1 MRTTYFGEV
10 VAKQDGQYSVYVIK
24 NLDEPNNS
32 LLRYIT
38 VTRLPNWNCK
48 ELEIGDVGYVECDYV
63 NAGDTYYQTST
74 NSNQTYNYTVCYL
87 INFIEKQNNITT
99 KEFNF

>member
-1 MRTTYFGEV
+1 MRVTYLGEV
-10 VAKQDGQYSVYVIK
+10 VAIQPGQYTNYVFK
-24 NLDEPNNS
+24 NLDESDNS

-48 ELEIGDVGYVECDYV
+48 NLEIGDTGYFECDYV
-63 NAGDTYYQTST
+63 NAGDNYYQTST
-74 NSNQTYNYTVCYL
+74 GNTGTYNYTVCYL
-87 INFIEKQNNITT
+87 LNFIEKQEKINQ

>member
-1 MRTTYFGEV
+1 MRTTYYGEV
-10 VAKQDGQYSVYVIK
+10 VAMQPGQYTVYVFK

-38 VTRLPNWNCK
+38 VTLLPNWDCDKPN
-48 ELEIGDVGYVECDYV
+48 IGDKGYIECDYV
-63 NAGDTYYQTST
+63 NAGERYYRAST
-74 NSNQTYNYTVCYL
+74 GNTEVYNYTVCYL
-87 INFIEKQNNITT
+87 INFIKKEEIIKQ

>member
-1 MRTTYFGEV
+1 MRTTYYGEI
-10 VAKQDGQYSVYVIK
+10 VAIQPGQYTVYVFK
-24 NLDEPNNS
+24 NLDEQNNS

-48 ELEIGDVGYVECDYV
+48 NLEIGDIGYFECDYV
-63 NAGDTYYQTST
+63 NAGDVYYQTST
-74 NSNQTYNYTVCYL
+74 GTQEKYNYTVCYL
-87 INFIEKQNNITT
+87 INFIEKQEKIKI